1 MEEFGISAAEDIGIQ
16 WVVSA
21 VLGWVWSS
29 LILQVG
35 RIALALEL
43 IFLLPR
49 IYRTGGN
56 NKEAGQWTLFC
67 RKVRGNVL
75 LFAGIIVSVLIVD
88 WWLLSPWAA
97 EYPYGTE
104 DIPETLSE
112 SLTWYGLEPFFSWAG
127 QLFRIAVAVEFTLM
141 WPRAYFHFKVHD
153 SGLWADAARRFAK
166 NNLSLIG
173 LALVL
178 LLTNIALLAPWIAPL
193 HYTKQ
198 NFMVAWQ
205 SPSWAYP
212 FGTDGL
218 GRDLFSR
225 VIYGAEISMTVG
237 LLVQVIVFS
246 IGVPLGAVAGYM
258 GGWIDEVIMYL
269 VEVMSA
275 FPGLLF
281 IILIMAVFGPGL
293 FNIFVAIGVTGW
305 VGVCRILRAQI
316 LSLKEKEFVRA
327 AKAMGGSHRKIVLTH
342 LLPNSLTPLIIEVT
356 LGIPFAIF
364 AEAGLSFIGIGISPP
379 TPSWGQMA
387 GENAPYIRSYWHLAT
402 FPTIMIA
409 LTMLGFQ
416 LMGDGMRDAIDPK
429 MNE

>member
-1 MEEFGISAAEDIGIQ
+1 MEELGVAATEDLGIQ
-16 WVVSA
+16 WVMSA
-21 VLGWVWSS
+21 ILGWTWST

-43 IFLLPR
+43 ILLLPR
-49 IYRTGGN
+49 IYSVGS
-56 NKEAGQWTLFC
+56 K
-67 RKVRGNVL
+67 KVQSGSWAILCHKLRSNLPAFGAVVL
-75 LFAGIIVSVLIVD
+75 GVIIVD
-88 WWLLSPWAA
+88 WWLLSPWMA
-97 EYPYGTE
+97 EYPYATE

-112 SLTWYGLEPFFSWAG
+112 SLTFDGLEPFFSWVG
-127 QLFRIAVAVEFTLM
+127 QLFRIGVSVEFTLL
-141 WPRAYFHFKVHD
+141 WPRAFFHFRKHD

-166 NNLSLIG
+166 NNLSVIG
-173 LALVL
+173 LAVVL
-178 LLTNIALLAPWIAPL
+178 LLSNIALLAPWIAPL

-246 IGVPLGAVAGYM
+246 IGVPLGAIAGYL
-258 GGWIDEVIMYL
+258 GGWVDEVIMYV

-327 AKAMGGSHRKIVLTH
+327 AKSMGGSHRRIIMSH
-342 LLPNSLTPLIIEVT
+342 LLPNSLTPLIIEIT

-409 LTMLGFQ
+409 MTMLGFQ

>member
-1 MEEFGISAAEDIGIQ
+1 MEEFGVAASEDIGFQ
-16 WVVSA
+16 WAASA

-43 IFLLPR
+43 IFMLPR
-49 IYRTGGN
+49 IYRIGGN
-56 NKEAGQWTLFC
+56 KKETGQWGSFC
-67 RKVRGNVL
+67 RKVRGNAL
-75 LFAGIIVSVLIVD
+75 LFAGITVSVLAVD
-88 WWLLSPWAA
+88 WWLLAPWAA

-104 DIPETLSE
+104 DIPESLSE

-127 QLFRIAVAVEFTLM
+127 QLFRIAIAVEFTLM
-141 WPRAYFHFKVHD
+141 WPRAYFYFKAND

-205 SPSWAYP
+205 SPSWAFP

-246 IGVPLGAVAGYM
+246 IGVPLGAIAGYL

-327 AKAMGGSHRKIVLTH
+327 AKSMGGSHRRIILTH
-342 LLPNSLTPLIIEVT
+342 LLPNSLTPLIIELT

>member
-1 MEEFGISAAEDIGIQ
+1 
-16 WVVSA
+16 
-21 VLGWVWSS
+21 
-29 LILQVG
+29 
-35 RIALALEL
+35 
-43 IFLLPR
+43 
-49 IYRTGGN
+49 
-56 NKEAGQWTLFC
+56 
-67 RKVRGNVL
+67 
-75 LFAGIIVSVLIVD
+75 
-88 WWLLSPWAA
+88 
-97 EYPYGTE
+97 
-104 DIPETLSE
+104 
-112 SLTWYGLEPFFSWAG
+112 
-127 QLFRIAVAVEFTLM
+127 LFRIAVSVEFTLL
-141 WPRAYFHFKVHD
+141 WPRAYFHFKEHD

-166 NNLSLIG
+166 NNLSVIG

-205 SPSWAYP
+205 DPSWAYP

-225 VIYGAEISMTVG
+225 VVYGAEISMTVG

-246 IGVPLGAVAGYM
+246 IGVPLGAIAGYM
-258 GGWIDEVIMYL
+258 GGWVDEVIMYL

-327 AKAMGGSHRKIVLTH
+327 AKSMGGGHRRIILTH

-409 LTMLGFQ
+409 MTMLGFQ